1 MAAAAN
7 LTDWRSMPPSFDVIF
22 GSHIHLGEITSFED
36 KADGTRNPPQV
47 VIGNSGTQ
55 FVAAVDG
62 PPKDIFGLLV
72 KQSEVMY
79 QYGYLVMTQ
88 KTEGKGGK
96 ASFKGKGGKAATPKN
111 WWLMEFK
118 VCTFTMPF

>member
-1 MAAAAN
+1 MGSVILIRGNHETCARAGHGYFRYLHHGNETACA
-7 LTDWRSMPPSFDVIF
+7 DRS
-22 GSHIHLGEITSFED
+22 T
-36 KADGTRNPPQV
+36 NPPQV